1 MANYLRSK
9 TIRAL
14 SWSFFG
20 NIWCYGVRFVI
31 GIVLARLLF
40 PEQYGLIGMLT
51 IFIAVAQ
58 SFIDSGF
65 SSALIQKREVTPADL
80 CSVFYFNIVIG
91 VVAAGLLCLLAP
103 WVATFYKQPILKPLM
118 RVLSLTI
125 VIGSFGNIHY
135 ILLTKQINFKIQIRV
150 GIFASV
156 LSGITGV
163 AFAAAGFGV
172 WSLAFQQISSAFFQ
186 TVFLW
191 LWNAWRPA
199 SIFSLK
205 SLRDMFG
212 FGSRLLASALLI
224 QIFGNIYSLVIGKFF
239 SATDVGFYTRA
250 KNLEELPSRFF
261 SWNVGLVTFPVFS
274 IAQDD
279 LAQLKRGLKKV
290 LTFAVLVNFP
300 LVIGLAIIARPLVL
314 VLLTEKWAECIPYLQ
329 LFCGV
334 ELLFPVLLINQNLLQ
349 ALGRSNLF
357 LRLEIINKCLLVMN
371 IAITWQW
378 GISAMICGMIPLSI
392 ISCYLTCY
400 YSGGLIGY
408 PIWEQLLDLLPYLFM
423 AMLMGLSVF
432 AAGLVQFP
440 NYWAMLLI
448 QITIGIV
455 IYICLCRLFRL
466 SAFMEI
472 WQEGW
477 DKISNLRSGMG
488 RYCS

>member
-1 MANYLRSK
+1 MANYLRTK

-20 NIWCYGVRFVI
+20 NIWGCGVRFVT

-58 SFIDSGF
+58 SSIDGGF
-65 SSALIQKREVTPADL
+65 YSALIQKREVTPADI

-91 VVAAGLLCLLAP
+91 VVAAGLLCLIAP

-118 RVLSLTI
+118 RVLSLTM

-135 ILLTKQINFKIQIRV
+135 ILLTKQMNFKLQTKV
-150 GIFASV
+150 GMLASV
-156 LSGITGV
+156 LSGIIGV
-163 AFAAAGFGV
+163 AFATAGFGV
-172 WSLAFQQISSAFFQ
+172 WSLAIQQISSVFFN
-186 TVFLW
+186 TVLIWF
-191 LWNAWRPA
+191 WNAWRPTW
-199 SIFSLK
+199 IFSLK

-224 QIFGNIYSLVIGKFF
+224 QIFGNIYLLVIGKLF
-239 SATDVGFYTRA
+239 SATDLGLYTRA

-274 IAQDD
+274 VVQHD
-279 LAQLKRGLKKV
+279 LALLKRGLKKV
-290 LTFAVLVNFP
+290 LTFLVLVNFP

-314 VLLTEKWAECIPYLQ
+314 VLLTEKWAGCIPYLQ

-357 LRLEIINKCLLVMN
+357 LRLEFINKGLLVIN

-378 GISAMICGMIPLSI
+378 GISAMICGMIVLSI
-392 ISCYLTCY
+392 ISCYLTSY

-408 PIWEQLLDLLPYLFM
+408 PIWEQLRDLLPYLFM
-423 AMLMGLSVF
+423 AVLMGLSVF

-440 NYWAMLLI
+440 NYWVMLLV

-455 IYICLCRLFRL
+455 IYISLCRLFRL

-472 WQEGW
+472 WQEARN
-477 DKISNLRSGMG
+477 KISI
-488 RYCS
+488 